1 MLTYRIASTSTE
13 SNWLTEDEDYT
24 PYGYVYFQAPNPD
37 VARTFVEAFI
47 RIDAS
52 TWTDDHTI
60 LNGEIEQVDGP
71 ADDYHFI
78 YSWTDIQSD
87 RSLCQEMFA
96 CSPA

>member
-24 PYGYVYFQAPNPD
+24 PYGYVYFQCPNPD

-60 LNGEIEQVDGP
+60 LSGEIEQVDGP
-71 ADDYHFI
+71 ADDYSFI
-78 YSWTDIQSD
+78 YSWDDIQSD
-87 RSLCQEMFA
+87 ESLRQEMLA
-96 CSPA
+96 C

>member
-13 SNWLTEDEDYT
+13 SNWLTEDEDYS
-24 PYGYVYFQAPNPD
+24 PYGYVYFQSPNPD

-60 LNGEIEQVDGP
+60 LSGEIEQVDGL
-71 ADDYHFI
+71 ADDYSFI
-78 YSWTDIQSD
+78 YSWDDIQSD
-87 RSLCQEMFA
+87 ESLRQEMLA
-96 CSPA
+96 C

>member
-1 MLTYRIASTSTE
+1 MLTYVIASTCTE
-13 SNWLTEDEDYT
+13 SNWLTEDEDYS
-24 PYGYVYFQAPNPD
+24 PYGYVYFESPNPD

-60 LNGEIEQVDGP
+60 LNGEIQVVDGP
-71 ADDYHFI
+71 PDDDSCF

-87 RSLCQEMFA
+87 ESLRQEMLA
-96 CSPA
+96 C